1 MNVKHAMVMGIPL
14 IAVVGAMSLNLT
26 PKESLGCGGTEFA
39 SGSGECPVV
48 EFQMTLNSEDW
59 EPIARKMCFRTLK
72 SEAGCTVYQ
81 YSIVSV
87 TEEAPPAS
95 EPSAQYVNITYGR
108 GCDVNRMEGSL
119 IEVVDEERVVIALA
133 GTPTRAPIPMTE
145 SAEPLAMGACTSSKY
160 AAGEFELL
168 VAPPA
173 PLR

>member
-1 MNVKHAMVMGIPL
+1 MNIKHTMLMGIPL

-26 PKESLGCGGTEFA
+26 PQESLGCGGTEFA

-48 EFQMTLNSEDW
+48 EFKMTMNSEDW
-59 EPIARKMCFRTLK
+59 EPIAKKMCFRTLK

-119 IEVVDEERVVIALA
+119 IEVVAEEHVVIALA
-133 GTPTRAPIPMTE
+133 GTPTRTPIPMTRT
-145 SAEPLAMGACTSSKY
+145 AEPLAMGACTSSKY
-160 AAGEFELL
+160 AVGEFEIW
-168 VAPPA
+168 VAPPSE
-173 PLR
+173 